1 MFPGKT
7 TIITVATVTMAAYGD
22 VLRLAHTDQHTDL
35 SIHVSLR
42 RLPIGQLAARM
53 PVEAS

>member
-1 MFPGKT
+1 MYPRKT

-22 VLRLAHTDQHTDL
+22 VLRLAYTDQHTYV

-42 RLPIGQLAARM
+42 RLPIG
-53 PVEAS
+53 